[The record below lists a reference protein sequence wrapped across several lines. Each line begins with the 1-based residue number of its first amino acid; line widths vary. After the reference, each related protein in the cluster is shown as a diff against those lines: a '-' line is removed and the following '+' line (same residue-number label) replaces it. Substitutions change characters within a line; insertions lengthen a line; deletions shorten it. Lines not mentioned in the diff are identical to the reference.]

1 MGISLHWDFQA
12 CSKLRYMPA
21 ITLAVSFIL
30 TKCNRSYFH
39 GRVWTKLKL
48 DNLVLAVTGFSMPW
62 RIKITGSRNRSIFPL
77 QTLKMC
83 NWSPSLNIYIE
94 REREKKSKLSI
105 MVSSVSVNCKHIC
118 QALLQTAVQ
127 DQSLHPGFLGQ
138 LRNLGGG
145 WRVLLFFSLQ

>member
-83 NWSPSLNIYIE
+83 NWSPSLNIYIY
-94 REREKKSKLSI
+94 RRKVSCQLWCHLSLSI
-105 MVSSVSVNCKHIC
+105 VNIFAKHCYKQLCKINHFI
-118 QALLQTAVQ
+118 Q
-127 DQSLHPGFLGQ
+127 DS
-138 LRNLGGG
+138 
-145 WRVLLFFSLQ
+145 